1 MLKEEG
7 SPLPRG
13 RGMYWRG
20 STVHAWQSA
29 VTLLDHLFDLEWRAG
44 LTSQFTPRLTFH
56 YPVPFTGMDPILPLP
71 LVPPSFWA
79 KIPLNSPVSFLF
91 H

>member
-56 YPVPFTGMDPILPLP
+56 YPVPFTGMPSRGWILFRPSPLSP
-71 LVPPSFWA
+71 PPSGQ
-79 KIPLNSPVSFLF
+79 K
-91 H
+91 